1 MAQTNQA
8 QAWLDTAASSVR
20 CRLRV
25 ALAAAATGTV
35 LLCMQAALLAWALQQ
50 GIFYQAGVRDLVPAL
65 AAYLLLA
72 GLRFLLAVR
81 GRRASFE
88 AGQEIVATTR
98 TRILDHMR
106 RLGPIWLTRQSG
118 GVRITQVVDGI
129 DALAPY
135 YARYLPQKV
144 AAVLLPL
151 VIVAAVFPF
160 DWVSATVMLVSAP
173 LVPLFMVLLGDG
185 AERASQRR
193 WLSLTRLGE
202 QFFDSLRGLVTLR
215 LFGAGQA
222 RRRHLAQVSDAYRR
236 ETMAVLR
243 MAFLSSL
250 VLEFFATVSIA
261 VVAVLVGFRLLWGDL
276 DFVRGMYALLLAPE
290 FFLPLRALGAMR
302 HARMDALSVAADLDS
317 LLSQAPEHS
326 VQVARPH
333 PEAGTA
339 HGAVA
344 LELKGV
350 RYRHGVDRGGVLDF
364 SLSVPAGAH
373 VVLVGASGSG
383 KSTLLQLLIGFL
395 APQAGS
401 IQVDGKD
408 LSALDTASWRRRLA
422 WVPQRP
428 YLFAG
433 TLRDNVLLA
442 HPQADDAKLERVATQ
457 VGLDTV
463 LRALPDGWYTR
474 LGEYGHG
481 LSGGQAQRVAL
492 ARALLRD
499 ASLVLLDEP
508 TQQLDAGSAA
518 TIHSG
523 MAALRRDRTVIEAAH
538 RLASARQAD
547 FVVVMDRGLIVES
560 GTPDALMRAGGAFQH
575 LLAAEAA
582 A

>member
-1 MAQTNQA
+1 MAQTQQA
-8 QAWLDTAASSVR
+8 QVWLDAAASKVR
-20 CRLRV
+20 RRLRL
-25 ALAAAATGTV
+25 ALAAAITGTV
-35 LLCMQAALLAWALQQ
+35 LLCLQAALLAWALQQ
-50 GIFYQAGVRDLVPAL
+50 AIFEQAGVQELVPAL
-65 AAYLLLA
+65 ADYLLLA

-88 AGQEIVATTR
+88 AGQEVVATTR
-98 TRILDHMR
+98 KRILDHMR
-106 RLGPIWLTRQSG
+106 RLGPVWLTHQSG
-118 GVRITQVVDGI
+118 GARITQVVDGI

-135 YARYLPQKV
+135 YARYLPQK
-144 AAVLLPL
+144 AASALLPL
-151 VIVAAVFPF
+151 VIVATVFPF

-173 LVPLFMVLLGDG
+173 LVPLFMVLLGDA

-215 LFGAGQA
+215 LFGTGQV
-222 RRRHLAQVSDAYRR
+222 RRKHLARASDAYRR

-276 DFVRGMYALLLAPE
+276 DFFRGMYALLLAPE
-290 FFLPLRALGAMR
+290 FFLPLRALGALR
-302 HARMDALSVAADLDS
+302 HARMDALSVATDLDS
-317 LLSQAPEHS
+317 LLSQAPGPS
-326 VQVARPH
+326 VQA
-333 PEAGTA
+333 AGPRSESCMTHA
-339 HGAVA
+339 AVA
-344 LELKGV
+344 LDLKAV
-350 RYRHGVDRGGVLDF
+350 RYRHEADRGGVLDF

-383 KSTLLQLLIGFL
+383 KSTLLQLLLGFL

-401 IQVDGKD
+401 IRVDGAD
-408 LSALDTASWRRRLA
+408 LSTLDPAAWRRRLA

-428 YLFAG
+428 HLFAG
-433 TLRDNVLLA
+433 TLRDNVLMA
-442 HPQADDAKLERVATQ
+442 CPQADDAQLERVAAQ
-457 VGLDTV
+457 VGLDSV
-463 LRALPDGWYTR
+463 LQALPAGWDTR

-518 TIHSG
+518 TIQRG
-523 MAALRRDRTVIEAAH
+523 LTTLRRDRTVIEAAH
-538 RLASARQAD
+538 RLASALQAD
-547 FVVVMDRGLIVES
+547 LVVVMERGRIVES
-560 GTPDALMRAGGAFQH
+560 GTPEVLMHAGGAFQH
-575 LLAAEAA
+575 LLEAEAA